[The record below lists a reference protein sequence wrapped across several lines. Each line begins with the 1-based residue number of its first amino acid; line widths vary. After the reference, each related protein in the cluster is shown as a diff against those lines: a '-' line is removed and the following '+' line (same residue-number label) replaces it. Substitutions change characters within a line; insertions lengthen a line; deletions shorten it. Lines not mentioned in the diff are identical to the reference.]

1 MDKISEVFIPRKY
14 DESGMSPNW
23 QTMPMSGPTGLL
35 MVFSTTARSSSS
47 PMNTSATLRITDHR
61 YHSIDIVDI
70 VDIIV
75 H

>member
-1 MDKISEVFIPRKY
+1 
-14 DESGMSPNW
+14 MSPNW

-35 MVFSTTARSSSS
+35 MVFSTTARSSSR
-47 PMNTSATLRITDHR
+47 PMNTSATLSSVDIR
-61 YHSIDIVDI
+61 YHCVDIVDI